1 MFYHLEGRIAE
12 LMQGA
17 AVVDCSGVGY
27 LVNTSLNTQSR
38 LKTGERAKL
47 YISESVR
54 EDAFELFGFATR
66 SEKRSF
72 DLLIAV
78 SGVGP
83 KAALSILSAHTP
95 EALTMAILAGDE
107 KALTVAP
114 GIGKKIAQRVI
125 LELKDK
131 LASESVDFELPV
143 KAGVPASAA
152 GDGKLTDA
160 AAALGVLGYG
170 PAEINLALKGVDM
183 AALTTE
189 EIIKAALKNMMKK

>member
-1 MFYHLEGRIAE
+1 M
-12 LMQGA
+12 
-17 AVVDCSGVGY
+17 GY
-27 LVNTSLNTQSR
+27 LVNTSLNTLSR
-38 LKTGERAKL
+38 LKNGERAKL

-54 EDAFELFGFATR
+54 EDAFELFGFATK

-95 EALTMAILAGDE
+95 EALAMAIISGDE

-131 LASESVDFELPV
+131 LANESPGFEIPVNAGV
-143 KAGVPASAA
+143 KAPEGE
-152 GDGKLTDA
+152 GKLADA
-160 AAALGVLGYG
+160 TAALGVLGYG
-170 PAEINLALKGVDM
+170 PTEINYALKGVDVS
-183 AALTTE
+183 ALTTE
-189 EIIKAALKNMMKK
+189 EIIKAALKNMMK

>member
-1 MFYHLEGRIAE
+1 MFYHLDGKVAE
-12 LMQGA
+12 LGQGM
-17 AVVDCSGVGY
+17 AVIDCNGVGY
-27 LVNTSLNTQSR
+27 LVNTSLNTLSR
-38 LKTGERAKL
+38 LKNG
-47 YISESVR
+47 R
-54 EDAFELFGFATR
+54 EDAFELFGFATK

-72 DLLIAV
+72 DLLIGV

-95 EALTMAILAGDE
+95 EALTMAILSGDE

-131 LASESVDFELPV
+131 LAKESADFELPV
-143 KAGVPASAA
+143 RPGAAVPA
-152 GDGKLTDA
+152 GEDKLSDA

-170 PAEINLALKGVDM
+170 TAEINYALKGVDVS
-183 AALTTE
+183 ALSTE
-189 EIIKAALKNMMKK
+189 EIIKAALKNMMK

>member
-1 MFYHLEGRIAE
+1 MFYHLEGRVAE

-17 AVVDCSGVGY
+17 AVVDCNGVGY

-152 GDGKLTDA
+152 GDGKLADA

-170 PAEINLALKGVDM
+170 PAEINLALKGVDT

>member
-1 MFYHLEGRIAE
+1 MFYHLDGKVAE
-12 LMQGA
+12 LGQGM
-17 AVVDCSGVGY
+17 AVIDCSGVGY
-27 LVNTSLNTQSR
+27 LVNVSLNTLAQ
-38 LKTGERAKL
+38 LKNGERAKL

-54 EDAFELFGFATR
+54 EDAFELFGFASK

-72 DLLIAV
+72 DLLIGV

-95 EALTMAILAGDE
+95 EALSMAILSGDE

-131 LASESVDFELPV
+131 LAKESAGFELPV
-143 KAGVPASAA
+143 KPGVTAP
-152 GDGKLTDA
+152 GEGKLADA
-160 AAALGVLGYG
+160 SAALGVLGYG
-170 PAEINLALKGVDM
+170 PAEINLALKGVDVS
-183 AALTTE
+183 ALTTE
-189 EIIKAALKNMMKK
+189 EIIKAALKNMMK

>member
-1 MFYHLEGRIAE
+1 MFYHLDGKVAE
-12 LMQGA
+12 LGQGM
-17 AVVDCSGVGY
+17 AVIACNGVGY
-27 LVNTSLNTQSR
+27 LVNTSLNAPSR
-38 LKTGERAKL
+38 LKNGEKAKL

-54 EDAFELFGFATR
+54 EDAFELFGFATK

-72 DLLIAV
+72 DLLIGV

-95 EALTMAILAGDE
+95 EALTMAILSGDE

-125 LELKDK
+125 LELKDR
-131 LASESVDFELPV
+131 LAKESGDFELPV
-143 KAGVPASAA
+143 RAGAAVPA
-152 GDGKLTDA
+152 GEDKLADA

-170 PAEINLALKGVDM
+170 PAEINYALKGVDVS
-183 AALTTE
+183 ALSTE
-189 EIIKAALKNMMKK
+189 EIIKAALKNMMK

>member
-17 AVVDCSGVGY
+17 AVVDCNGVGY

-131 LASESVDFELPV
+131 LVSESVDFELPV

-152 GDGKLTDA
+152 GDGKLADA

-170 PAEINLALKGVDM
+170 PAEINLALKGVDT

>member
-1 MFYHLEGRIAE
+1 MFYHLDGKVAE
-12 LMQGA
+12 LGQGM
-17 AVVDCSGVGY
+17 AVIDCNGVGY
-27 LVNTSLNTQSR
+27 LVNTSLNTLSR
-38 LKTGERAKL
+38 LKNGERAKL

-54 EDAFELFGFATR
+54 EDAFELFGFATK

-72 DLLIAV
+72 DLLIGV

-95 EALTMAILAGDE
+95 EALTMAILSGDE

-131 LASESVDFELPV
+131 LAKESADFELPV
-143 KAGVPASAA
+143 RPAGE
-152 GDGKLTDA
+152 DKLSDA

-170 PAEINLALKGVDM
+170 PAEINHSLKGVDVS
-183 AALTTE
+183 ALSTE
-189 EIIKAALKNMMKK
+189 EIIKAALKNMMK

>member
-152 GDGKLTDA
+152 GDGKLADA

-170 PAEINLALKGVDM
+170 PAEINLALKGVDT

>member
-1 MFYHLEGRIAE
+1 MFYHLEGRTAE

-17 AVVDCSGVGY
+17 AVVDCNGVGY

-152 GDGKLTDA
+152 GDGKLADA

-170 PAEINLALKGVDM
+170 PAEINLALKGVDT

>member
-1 MFYHLEGRIAE
+1 MFYHLDGKVAE
-12 LMQGA
+12 LGQGM
-17 AVVDCSGVGY
+17 AVIDCNGVGY
-27 LVNTSLNTQSR
+27 LVNTSLNTLSR
-38 LKTGERAKL
+38 LKNGEKAKL

-54 EDAFELFGFATR
+54 EDAFELFGFATK

-72 DLLIAV
+72 DLLIGV

-95 EALTMAILAGDE
+95 EALTMAILSGDE

-131 LASESVDFELPV
+131 LAKESADFELPV
-143 KAGVPASAA
+143 RPGAAVPA
-152 GDGKLTDA
+152 GEDKLSDA

-170 PAEINLALKGVDM
+170 PAEINYALKGVDVS
-183 AALTTE
+183 ALSTE
-189 EIIKAALKNMMKK
+189 EIIKAALKYMMK

>member
-1 MFYHLEGRIAE
+1 M
-12 LMQGA
+12 
-17 AVVDCSGVGY
+17 
-27 LVNTSLNTQSR
+27 
-38 LKTGERAKL
+38 
-47 YISESVR
+47 
-54 EDAFELFGFATR
+54 
-66 SEKRSF
+66 
-72 DLLIAV
+72 
-78 SGVGP
+78 GP

-152 GDGKLTDA
+152 GDGKLADA

-170 PAEINLALKGVDM
+170 PAEINLALKGVDT

>member
-131 LASESVDFELPV
+131 LASESVDIELPV

-152 GDGKLTDA
+152 GDGKLADA

-170 PAEINLALKGVDM
+170 PAEINLALKGVDT

>member
-17 AVVDCSGVGY
+17 AVVDCNGVGY

-152 GDGKLTDA
+152 GDGKLADA

-170 PAEINLALKGVDM
+170 PAEINLALKGVDT

>member
-1 MFYHLEGRIAE
+1 MFYHLDGKVAE
-12 LMQGA
+12 LGHGM
-17 AVVDCSGVGY
+17 AVIDCNGVGY
-27 LVNTSLNTQSR
+27 LVNTSLNTLSR
-38 LKTGERAKL
+38 LKNGEKAKL

-54 EDAFELFGFATR
+54 EDAFELFGFATK

-72 DLLIAV
+72 DLLIGV

-95 EALTMAILAGDE
+95 EALTMAILSGDE

-131 LASESVDFELPV
+131 LAKESEDFELPV
-143 KAGVPASAA
+143 RPGTAVPA
-152 GDGKLTDA
+152 GEDKLSDA

-170 PAEINLALKGVDM
+170 TAEINYALKGVDVS
-183 AALTTE
+183 ALSTE
-189 EIIKAALKNMMKK
+189 EIIKAALKNMMK